1 MKKTSRL
8 VIIAWAML
16 AGLAPLAPADD
27 LFPDKG
33 LEAAVRY
40 EVFAKRYNQEP
51 LTAEDVKNI
60 SKVEGKGKDIKS
72 LQGLENCV
80 AVQ

>member
-1 MKKTSRL
+1 MKNSLRL

-16 AGLAPLAPADD
+16 PWLAPLAAADD

-51 LTAEDVKNI
+51 LT
-60 SKVEGKGKDIKS
+60 GPT
-72 LQGLENCV
+72 Q
-80 AVQ
+80 